1 MHTSKVHSSSLGRA
15 QRSTVQTPTTK
26 AQWCRPAAPRVRSVH
41 VQAMQSGGWNPQQ
54 QPPQPM
60 QQVPPQQQQQQQM
73 GQQPRQPLARSPA
86 PYQQPAGAVFLELT
100 QVIWPGPTQ
109 GLNLD
114 QTGSGIDLV
123 HCVQCIWVVR

>member
-1 MHTSKVHSSSLGRA
+1 
-15 QRSTVQTPTTK
+15 
-26 AQWCRPAAPRVRSVH
+26 
-41 VQAMQSGGWNPQQ
+41 
-54 QPPQPM
+54 M

-109 GLNLD
+109 GLNLELD
-114 QTGSGIDLV
+114 QVLIWCTVFNVSGLSDSLS
-123 HCVQCIWVVR
+123 